1 MIKKHKFYFLLL
13 SVLVLSFKVTAQSNH
28 ETEYTE
34 IIQFNVFTN
43 TASKMI
49 EGFQL
54 LQSKKIEENTPFSNH
69 AENLEGFIQFEITD
83 AERKVLYS
91 VIQDNPC
98 FINYEYANEKGE
110 LGWYRNL
117 VNQATMLVKLPVL
130 KNAAALNLY
139 QIDVEGNRIFIS
151 SLTNQNS
158 SWK

>member
-1 MIKKHKFYFLLL
+1 MIKTHQFYFLLL
-13 SVLVLSFKVTAQSNH
+13 SVLVLSFKVTAQSNQ

-34 IIQFNVFTN
+34 IIQLNVFTN
-43 TASKMI
+43 TTSKMI

-54 LQSKKIEENTPFSNH
+54 LQSKTIAEKISFATH
-69 AENLEGFIQFEITD
+69 AENDEGFIQFEITD
-83 AERKVLYS
+83 GQRNVLYS

-117 VNQATMLVKLPVL
+117 VHQATMLVKLPVL
-130 KNAAALNLY
+130 KNASTLDLY
-139 QIDVEGNRIFIS
+139 QIDAEGNRIFIS